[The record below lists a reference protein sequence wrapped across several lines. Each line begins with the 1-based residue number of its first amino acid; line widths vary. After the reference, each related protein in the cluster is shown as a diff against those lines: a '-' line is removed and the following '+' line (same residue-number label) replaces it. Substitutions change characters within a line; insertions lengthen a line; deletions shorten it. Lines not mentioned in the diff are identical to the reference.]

1 MQLFLIKTFPQ
12 HRWAQLTLNMRI
24 GTCFH
29 KISCNLSFLSLLC
42 RNCVSLNSLINWS
55 DIDLKVKSQNVNMF
69 VCIQCS
75 QYLLLLHMRCTASL
89 LCRLPFMNKDPQ
101 KAAASI
107 CTARMSQEKLA
118 KKGQKITLLTL
129 KWKKH
134 KAIRL
139 SGMLVKDN
147 IKRVPCGKESI
158 YSGKWNLYK
167 YFCQGR
173 STST

>member
-101 KAAASI
+101 KAARINMYCSHVWEKVSQKGTKSY
-107 CTARMSQEKLA
+107 TAHFEVKETQSDTVVRDQ
-118 KKGQKITLLTL
+118 KGSMWQIIHL
-129 KWKKH
+129 
-134 KAIRL
+134 
-139 SGMLVKDN
+139 
-147 IKRVPCGKESI
+147 
-158 YSGKWNLYK
+158 
-167 YFCQGR
+167 
-173 STST
+173 